1 MRRGERRRQCPWW
14 TEMWWICKTVGIMR
28 RTKICVRYGRSN
40 GEASE
45 LVVAGALEMAG
56 GVEEV
61 LMELR
66 RLQLDTPMGLYF
78 YEL

>member
-1 MRRGERRRQCPWW
+1 M
-14 TEMWWICKTVGIMR
+14 VGSR
-28 RTKICVRYGRSN
+28 NN

-45 LVVAGALEMAG
+45 LVVAGALEMVG

-66 RLQLDTPMGLYF
+66 RLQKTVGLTLEIYF
-78 YEL
+78 ILVLLNKTCTLMFY